1 MGIFDFFKKGTSSK
15 GASSPPPAAPVDKR
29 VVGPAKVVADKR
41 AQTYDRIEAIQT
53 LGALQSPDAAAA
65 LLKRFSFS
73 IDPSITDQEEKDLAF
88 QGIVAA
94 GRELELPKDPQ
105 ERESAVAALQKRR
118 DDVIDSVV
126 AYCEHAEQITWP
138 LKVLRELLDDDEYST
153 ELVQLL
159 ERFDTEYA
167 RNVEPKVQLLK
178 AIEHTSMHEAREQAE
193 RFLEDVNE
201 TVRFHAVEA
210 TLAQGDTA
218 SVPPL
223 VQLLEAE
230 ESIRVK
236 NKVAEGLLQ
245 RGFVIGSDLRAAA
258 NDALRDT
265 EGYSVDADGKVVQ
278 RGWR

>member
-15 GASSPPPAAPVDKR
+15 GASSPPPAAPVEKR
-29 VVGPAKVVADKR
+29 VVGPAKVAADKR
-41 AQTYDRIEAIQT
+41 AQTYDRIEAIQ
-53 LGALQSPDAAAA
+53 ALSAMQSPDAAAA

-94 GRELELPKDPQ
+94 GREIELPKDSG
-105 ERESAVAALQKRR
+105 EREIAIAALEKRR

-126 AYCEHAEQITWP
+126 AYCERAEQITWP
-138 LKVLRELLDDDEYST
+138 LKVLRELLEDAEYCT
-153 ELVQLL
+153 ELVHLL

-178 AIEHTSMHEAREQAE
+178 ALEDNAMQEARVQVE
-193 RFLEDVNE
+193 RFLDDVNE

-210 TLAQGDTA
+210 TLAQGDAA

-223 VQLLEAE
+223 VHLLEAE

-245 RGFVIGSDLRAAA
+245 RGFVIGSDLRATA

-278 RGWR
+278 RGRR